1 MYRLEDVDQVKIDV
15 SKIQEKSL
23 ILFKTN
29 YEPTIDE
36 YKQVTKYI
44 LEFIKVKKKII
55 YGGYA
60 QNKLIYNKNKDDIFY
75 KNIDTPDIE
84 FYSHE
89 PIKDIIELCNFLYEK
104 KCKYLQGIEGMHAGT
119 YKLFVNFENYCDISY
134 LSKNICD
141 TMRYIEIDGIRYAH
155 PYFMYIDF
163 YRIFTDPNS
172 FSFRLDKSFNRY
184 TRLYKYYPIKILDN
198 LKLNINKTDDTVL
211 RSIRKKIIHNSK
223 YIIVGK
229 YAYNYYMSKYEKK
242 IIDIDYYELIV
253 LDYDKEIIKIYNKIN
268 KIFNNIK
275 IKEFTPYFEFFGR
288 RMEFYLDNKIIFK
301 VYDNNNRC
309 IVNKFSEKKKCY
321 FGTNQLIF
329 LFLFSNYNYS
339 ITNNDKINENNNLIM
354 INNLSYTKNK
364 YLNNKNK
371 TVLDNTPFEDFII
384 ECNGISRDSRRE
396 SFLEKYNKKKN
407 NKRINFRYEP
417 SGKQINI
424 PVYNFDNTSG
434 NEIINTQN
442 LTIKK

>member
-1 MYRLEDVDQVKIDV
+1 MYRLEDIDQVKIDV

-36 YKQVTKYI
+36 YKQVTQYI
-44 LEFIKVKKKII
+44 LEFIKMKKRII

-75 KNIDTPDIE
+75 KHIDTPDIE

-89 PIKDIIELCNFLYEK
+89 PIKDIVELCNFLYEK
-104 KCKYLQGIEGMHAGT
+104 KCKYLQGSEGVHSGT
-119 YKLFVNFENYCDISY
+119 YKLYVNFENYCDISY
-134 LSKNICD
+134 ISKNICD
-141 TMRYIEIDGIRYAH
+141 TMRYIEIDGIKYAH

-184 TRLYKYYPIKILDN
+184 TRLYKYYPITISDN
-198 LKLNINKTDDTVL
+198 IKLNVNKTDVSIL
-211 RSIRKKIIHNSK
+211 RLIRKKIIHNSK

-229 YAYNYYMSKYEKK
+229 YAYNYYMSKYGKK
-242 IIDIDYYELIV
+242 LVNIDYYEVII
-253 LDYDKEIIKIYNKIN
+253 LDYNKEIIEIYNKMK

-275 IKEFTPYFEFFGR
+275 IKEFMPYFEFFGR
-288 RMEFYLDNKIIFK
+288 RMEFYLDDKIIFK

-309 IVNKFSEKKKCY
+309 IVNKYSEKKKCY

-329 LFLFSNYNYS
+329 LFLLSNYNYS
-339 ITNNDKINENNNLIM
+339 ITNNDKLNENNNLIM

-371 TVLDNTPFEDFII
+371 TVLDKTPFEDFII
-384 ECNGISRDSRRE
+384 ECNGISLDSRRE

-417 SGKQINI
+417 TGKQINI

-434 NEIINTQN
+434 NEIINIKN
-442 LTIKK
+442 LTIT